1 MTKVQLT
8 LTDNEAAILKSYGS
22 QFGYSLAKT
31 IRFLISK
38 ATEKAVLGGVI
49 PEFQMSD
56 KTEKIGLEALKEHR
70 QGKST
75 KIDNVS
81 AFFEKL

>member
-8 LTDNEAAILKSYGS
+8 LTNNEAAILRSYGS
-22 QFGYSLAKT
+22 QFGYNLART

-38 ATEKAVLGGVI
+38 TAEKAIIDGVA
-49 PEFQMSD
+49 PEFYMSE

-70 QGKST
+70 AGKST
-75 KIDNVS
+75 KVDDIS
-81 AFFEKL
+81 KFFTK